1 MDRLAR
7 RRTWITALLV
17 GLLLVSA
24 CQTDS
29 PSPQPSQSGGPS
41 SSASPV
47 DAAADLAVSEALR
60 NAVTPAAIHDRLDD
74 LYAIAQANDGIRA
87 AGTAGHSA
95 SMAYVQDVLEAA
107 GYTVTRDEFTFPFFF
122 QTSPATVAIV
132 GGETFTGDEHLRALI
147 FSRSGDVTAPVVAVA
162 VDPDGST
169 IGSGGCERAD
179 WVDFPAGAIAIAGP
193 GSCFRRQMVEQAQA
207 AQAAALVISSP
218 AYEPGSVRR
227 PTLLDPG
234 GIEIPA
240 LYASNQ
246 VGAALRQAAAAGGSA
261 HLTVQTMNEER
272 ETANVLAERLGSGP
286 GATPEQVIMIGGHL
300 DSVIDGPGINDN
312 GSGTMTIVEL
322 AERLATLGPTPRTVR
337 FAFWTGEELG
347 LFGSSHWVQLQ
358 DEDSLHA
365 IVAYLNF
372 DMIASSNYSRLVYDS
387 SSAVADSQ
395 PITADFE
402 AYFDAVGLS
411 YEALDLGASSD
422 HYPFDQ
428 SLVPNGGLFSGAS
441 EVKTDEEAALF
452 GGTAGESMDRCY
464 HLACDGPD
472 QINDI
477 ALDEFSDAAAHV
489 LMLLL
494 QGEGG

>member
-7 RRTWITALLV
+7 RPTWRSALLA

-29 PSPQPSQSGGPS
+29 PSPSATEPASPST
-41 SSASPV
+41 SASP
-47 DAAADLAVSEALR
+47 AGAADLAVSEELR

-95 SMAYVQDVLEAA
+95 SMDYVQDVLEAA

-132 GGETFTGDEHLRALI
+132 GGETFTGDEHLRSLI
-147 FSRSGDVTAPVVAVA
+147 FSRSGDLTAPVVAVA

-169 IGSGGCERAD
+169 VGSGGCERAD

-193 GSCFRRQMVEQAQA
+193 GSCFRRQMVEQAQS
-207 AQAAALVISSP
+207 AQAVALIISSP
-218 AYEPGSVRR
+218 AYEPGAVRR
-227 PTLLDPG
+227 PTLLDPS

-246 VGAALRQAAAAGGSA
+246 VGAALRQAAAAGGSV
-261 HLTVQTMNEER
+261 HLTVQTLNEER
-272 ETANVLAERLGSGP
+272 ETANVIAERLGSGP
-286 GATPEQVIMIGGHL
+286 EAVPQEIIMVGGHL

-312 GSGTMTIVEL
+312 GSGTMTILEL
-322 AERLATLGPTPRTVR
+322 AERLAALGPTPRTVR

-347 LFGSSHWVQLQ
+347 LFGSTHYVQEQ

-372 DMIASSNYSRLVYDS
+372 DMVASSNYSRLVYDS
-387 SSAVADSQ
+387 SSAVADSR
-395 PITADFE
+395 PITVDFE

-452 GGTAGESMDRCY
+452 GGTAGEPMDQCY
-464 HLACDGPD
+464 HLACDAPD
-472 QINDI
+472 QINDV

>member
-1 MDRLAR
+1 MDLLAR
-7 RRTWITALLV
+7 LPTWRAVLLA
-17 GLLLVSA
+17 GLLMVSA

-29 PSPQPSQSGGPS
+29 PSPQPTGSSGPS
-41 SSASPV
+41 SSASP
-47 DAAADLAVSEALR
+47 DGTAANLAVSEALR
-60 NAVTPAAIHDRLDD
+60 NVVTPAAIHDRLED

-87 AGTAGHSA
+87 AGTTGHGA
-95 SMAYVQDVLEAA
+95 SMTYVQDVLEAA

-122 QTSPATVAIV
+122 QTSPATIAVT
-132 GGETFTGDEHLRALI
+132 GGATFTGDEHLRALI

-162 VDPDGST
+162 VNPDGST

-193 GSCFRRQMVEQAQA
+193 GRCFRRDMVEQAQI

-218 AYEPGSVRR
+218 AYEPGAVRR

-240 LYASNQ
+240 LYASNV
-246 VGAALRQAAAAGGSA
+246 VGEALREAAAAGGSV

-272 ETANVLAERLGSGP
+272 RTANVLAERLGSGP

-312 GSGTMTIVEL
+312 GSGTMTVLEL
-322 AERLATLGPTPRTVR
+322 AERLAALGPTQRTVR

-347 LFGSSHWVQLQ
+347 LFGSTNWVQQQ

-372 DMIASSNYSRLVYDS
+372 DMVASPNYSRLVYDS
-387 SSAVADSQ
+387 SSAVADSG
-395 PITADFE
+395 PITTDFE
-402 AYFDAVGLS
+402 RYFDAVGLS

-428 SLVPNGGLFSGAS
+428 SLVPTGGLFSGAS
-441 EVKTDEEAALF
+441 EVKTDEEAELF
-452 GGTAGESMDRCY
+452 GGTAGEPMDPCY

-494 QGEGG
+494 QGG